1 MTIQNLVSE
10 IERKQSLLCVG
21 LDSDINKIS
30 EEFLKTSLPQ
40 YEFNKRII
48 DATHEYAIAYK
59 PNLAF
64 YESEGI
70 TGWMSLEFT
79 QKYLKEKYPHI
90 FTIADA
96 KRGDIGNTSKH
107 YAHTFFG
114 RLDFDSVTLSPY
126 MGYDVVAPFLEYE
139 DKYVILLALT
149 SNSSADEIQMF
160 ESKEGLKLFEHILTK
175 AINWGLGDKIMFVVG
190 ATKTE
195 YLQQIRKIAPDNFL
209 LIPGIGAQGGSL
221 EDVIKYGKT
230 DNYGLIINS
239 SRSIIFADRSFE
251 NFAKAASESAQ
262 KLLNEMRKF
271 IF

>member
-1 MTIQNLVSE
+1 MTIKDLISE
-10 IERKQSLLCVG
+10 IEKKQSLLCVG
-21 LDSDINKIS
+21 LDSDINKIP

-48 DATHEYAIAYK
+48 DATNKNAIAYK

-64 YESEGI
+64 YESEGF
-70 TGWMSLEFT
+70 TGWLSLEFT
-79 QKYLKEKYPHI
+79 QKYLKEKYPEI

-107 YAHTFFG
+107 YARTFFG
-114 RLDFDSVTLSPY
+114 RMDFDAVTLSPY
-126 MGYDVVAPFLEYE
+126 MGYDVVAPFLEYD

-160 ESKEGLKLFEHILTK
+160 ESKEGIKLFEHILTK
-175 AINWGLGDKIMFVVG
+175 ATNWGLNNKLMFVVG

-195 YLQQIRKIAPDNFL
+195 YLQRIRQIAPDNFL
-209 LIPGIGAQGGSL
+209 LIPGIGAQGGNL
-221 EDVIKYGKT
+221 EEVLKYGISE
-230 DNYGLIINS
+230 NYGLIINS
-239 SRSIIFADRSFE
+239 SRSIIFAGSSYED
-251 NFAKAASESAQ
+251 FAKAASNSAQ
-262 KLLNEMRKF
+262 MLLDEMKKF